1 MTAAM
6 MTPDTSQIEPIRYA
20 PLPFTATAY
29 WRKQDSFAFVGC
41 LPQLT
46 LSDSELLQ
54 SSHHLPIAID
64 LIGHQP
70 QVVAVTAAQFQRT
83 PLVDAEGRWRRGY
96 APIALRCLPLRLAE
110 GTTDALEVAV
120 NLDGRGTTDMPVVGD
135 DGAPTAEIR
144 QVIGL
149 LRRLEVGKRRLQAAA
164 EKLLIAD
171 VLAPFQMMRAPGGA
185 SVQSRMLTVDRNKF
199 AALSKRRALHIARED
214 FLAIDLAAA
223 CLFSQRLLPG
233 PVSVAVETR
242 PDDEGPFALPS
253 TQLALKTT
261 TQLDD
266 SELFSFEAFNKT
278 GSVDDKNN

>member
-1 MTAAM
+1 M
-6 MTPDTSQIEPIRYA
+6 MTPDTSPIEPIRYA
-20 PLPFTATAY
+20 PLPFTATAA
-29 WRKQDSFAFVGC
+29 WRKQESFAYVDR
-41 LPQLT
+41 LAQIA

-110 GTTDALEVAV
+110 RSADALEVAV
-120 NLDGRGTTDMPVVGD
+120 DLEGRGATDMPVVDG
-135 DGAPTAEIR
+135 DGAPTTEIR
-144 QVIGL
+144 QVLGL
-149 LRRLEVGKRRLQAAA
+149 LRRLEAGKRRLQAAA

-214 FLAIDLAAA
+214 FLAVDVAVA

-233 PVSVAVETR
+233 PVSVAVDTRTDSESETS
-242 PDDEGPFALPS
+242 LPS
-253 TQLALKTT
+253 TQLALKAT

-266 SELFSFEAFNKT
+266 SELFSFEAFSKT
-278 GSVDDKNN
+278 GSFDDEND

>member
-1 MTAAM
+1 M
-6 MTPDTSQIEPIRYA
+6 MQTDASRLDLIRYA
-20 PLPFTATAY
+20 PLPLEAAAT
-29 WRKQDSFAFVGC
+29 WRKQESFAFVAR
-41 LPQLT
+41 LAQLT

-83 PLVDAEGRWRRGY
+83 PLIDAEGRWRRGY
-96 APIALRCLPLRLAE
+96 APIALRCQPLRLAD
-110 GTTDALEVAV
+110 GSTDALEVAV
-120 NLDGRGTTDMPVVGD
+120 DLEGRGNTEYPVVGS
-135 DGAPTAEIR
+135 DGVPTAEIR
-144 QVIGL
+144 QVLSL
-149 LRRLEVGKRRLQAAA
+149 LRRLEVGKRRLQTAA

-214 FLAIDLAAA
+214 FLAIDLAVA

-233 PVSVAVETR
+233 PISVAAEAK
-242 PDDEGPFALPS
+242 PDEAEPGLPS

-266 SELFSFEAFNKT
+266 SELFSFEAFSKT
-278 GSVDDKNN
+278 GSFDVKND